1 MKARPGK
8 PEKTKAIDFV
18 TLKMAALLE
27 AGWRL
32 TPEGEKLC
40 GNSAKAALDLDLRD
54 IGAEWLPDDINRGK
68 STVLEGGCILQ
79 VCFSHIFIPLN
90 PNL

>member
-1 MKARPGK
+1 
-8 PEKTKAIDFV
+8 
-18 TLKMAALLE
+18 MAALLE

-79 VCFSHIFIPLN
+79 VCLY
-90 PNL
+90 PNFKVFLINFDLFLIKIH

>member
-1 MKARPGK
+1 
-8 PEKTKAIDFV
+8 
-18 TLKMAALLE
+18 MAALLE

-79 VCFSHIFIPLN
+79 VCFYSLC
-90 PNL
+90 PNYKVFLINFDVFLIKIH

>member
-1 MKARPGK
+1 
-8 PEKTKAIDFV
+8 
-18 TLKMAALLE
+18 MAALLE

-79 VCFSHIFIPLN
+79 VCFYHNFNIFFNNFDVFLIKIHLA
-90 PNL
+90 LS

>member
-1 MKARPGK
+1 
-8 PEKTKAIDFV
+8 
-18 TLKMAALLE
+18 MAALLE

-79 VCFSHIFIPLN
+79 VCLYHNFNIFFNNFDVFLIKIH
-90 PNL
+90 

>member
-1 MKARPGK
+1 
-8 PEKTKAIDFV
+8 
-18 TLKMAALLE
+18 MAALLE

-54 IGAEWLPDDINRGK
+54 IGAEWLPDDINRGN

-79 VCFSHIFIPLN
+79 VCLY
-90 PNL
+90 PNFKVFLINFDVFLIKIH

>member
-1 MKARPGK
+1 
-8 PEKTKAIDFV
+8 
-18 TLKMAALLE
+18 MAALLE

-79 VCFSHIFIPLN
+79 VCFLLYITVYLHFLMSFDVFLIEKSFALY
-90 PNL
+90 

>member
-1 MKARPGK
+1 
-8 PEKTKAIDFV
+8 
-18 TLKMAALLE
+18 MAALLE

-79 VCFSHIFIPLN
+79 VCLY
-90 PNL
+90 PNFKVFLINLMCF

>member
-1 MKARPGK
+1 
-8 PEKTKAIDFV
+8 
-18 TLKMAALLE
+18 MAALLE

-79 VCFSHIFIPLN
+79 VCLYFNYKVFLINFDVFLKKIL
-90 PNL
+90 

>member
-1 MKARPGK
+1 
-8 PEKTKAIDFV
+8 
-18 TLKMAALLE
+18 MAALLE

-79 VCFSHIFIPLN
+79 VCLY
-90 PNL
+90 PNFEVFLINFDVFLIKIH